1 MMVGI
6 SGYQWI
12 VLKDTNPPPQFL
24 LDRYGEVL
32 SQLIYNRK
40 ELFDEKFSEEYLVP
54 NLQNLIS
61 PSFFNYLE
69 DIAIKLSD
77 GIRKNKRIVVYG
89 DYDADGITG
98 TSLLVNF
105 LRKINAYCKY
115 YIPSRFDEGYGL
127 NKDAI
132 KGISEYAD
140 ILIVVDSGT
149 NAFEELLFAKQVG
162 LEVYVLDHHEPSERW
177 KEIKPPFL
185 EEGINI
191 INPKFFQ
198 DINPMF
204 KHLASVGIA
213 FYLIAMLRKLLQI
226 DIKLREFLDIVALG
240 TVADLV
246 PMSFINRVLVKTGI
260 EEINKKKR
268 VGIRK
273 LLESAGI
280 NRDITSTDI
289 GFSIG
294 PRINASGRLSD
305 ARKAVK
311 LLTTNDNIKA
321 QLLASEL
328 ESLNRKRQKI
338 TDSVTDQA
346 EKKLEK
352 MGFENA
358 IIVDDER
365 WHSGVIGIVAGRLAQ
380 KYRIPAVVLSKEN
393 GKAVGSARSVSKVN
407 IYKALNLCS
416 DLFEKFGGHSA
427 AAGLTIK
434 SDKID
439 EFRERLNKSVEEV
452 AEEKPWAVK
461 EIDMEIPLNYWDKSK
476 VKEIYILEPFG
487 EKNPKPKFLARN
499 LRLDYFE
506 LPYKSLI
513 VLTLRDNNRNIYV
526 GKWWKSSDVIK
537 HLSVGQIID
546 IVYTPAISNY
556 KGIESVDFYVD
567 DIRIVK
573 E

>member
-1 MMVGI
+1 M
-6 SGYQWI
+6 
-12 VLKDTNPPPQFL
+12 
-24 LDRYGEVL
+24 
-32 SQLIYNRK
+32 
-40 ELFDEKFSEEYLVP
+40 
-54 NLQNLIS
+54 QNLIS

-69 DIAIKLSD
+69 DISIKLAD

-260 EEINKKKR
+260 EEINKKK
-268 VGIRK
+268 
-273 LLESAGI
+273 
-280 NRDITSTDI
+280 
-289 GFSIG
+289 
-294 PRINASGRLSD
+294 
-305 ARKAVK
+305 
-311 LLTTNDNIKA
+311 
-321 QLLASEL
+321 EL
-328 ESLNRKRQKI
+328 E
-338 TDSVTDQA
+338 
-346 EKKLEK
+346 
-352 MGFENA
+352 
-358 IIVDDER
+358 
-365 WHSGVIGIVAGRLAQ
+365 
-380 KYRIPAVVLSKEN
+380 
-393 GKAVGSARSVSKVN
+393 
-407 IYKALNLCS
+407 
-416 DLFEKFGGHSA
+416 
-427 AAGLTIK
+427 
-434 SDKID
+434 
-439 EFRERLNKSVEEV
+439 
-452 AEEKPWAVK
+452 
-461 EIDMEIPLNYWDKSK
+461 
-476 VKEIYILEPFG
+476 
-487 EKNPKPKFLARN
+487 
-499 LRLDYFE
+499 
-506 LPYKSLI
+506 
-513 VLTLRDNNRNIYV
+513 
-526 GKWWKSSDVIK
+526 
-537 HLSVGQIID
+537 
-546 IVYTPAISNY
+546 
-556 KGIESVDFYVD
+556 
-567 DIRIVK
+567 
-573 E
+573 